1 MKKYV
6 KWVIAVTLI
15 VALSV
20 CTVFASSGYTTPLY
34 LKVTKDAVDEVVRP
48 SGGSGSGSGLGGQE
62 QPSEPPTENQGDDTE
77 DFSGF
82 SKTEKENYEKLS
94 SEAKGVVRAAKA
106 ATQTIRSANSTLHEK
121 RAVVVSWTN
130 SFATLKDGTSSDQIK
145 WSGSCI
151 YRSKTGKFSS
161 NPKAFF
167 EVKNK
172 NWYKNNKSLKL
183 SNRYYYKV
191 RSYIIVEGYRF
202 WSSYSDVT
210 STYVQDIAT
219 YTSAEKAAYKK
230 LSSSEKKQTQ
240 NVKTATIKLYKN
252 TVTSGAKL
260 KWNVYE
266 ASRAKKSSIEW
277 TGAELYYS
285 KSKSMK
291 NMQRIAS
298 SKGSSFSVKK
308 STGLLKKTG
317 YYRVRLYK
325 EIDGTKYYSRYSDI
339 LKVRI

>member
-1 MKKYV
+1 MKRYV

-15 VALSV
+15 VTLGV
-20 CTVFASSGYTTPLY
+20 GTVFASTDYPTAVY
-34 LKVTKDAVDEVVRP
+34 LNVPTDAIDKVV
-48 SGGSGSGSGLGGQE
+48 SSGSSVDPSSSEQE
-62 QPSEPPTENQGDDTE
+62 EPGEEPAEDPGEEEDE

-82 SKTEKENYEKLS
+82 SKTEKENYQKIS
-94 SEAKGVVRAAKA
+94 WEAKAVVRAAKA
-106 ATQTIRSANSTLHEK
+106 AKQTIRSANSTLHDK

-130 SFATLKDGTSSDQIK
+130 SFATLKDGTSTDKIK
-145 WSGSCI
+145 WSGTCI
-151 YRSKTGKFSS
+151 YRSKTGKFSK
-161 NPKAFF
+161 NQKPFF

-172 NWYKNNKSLKL
+172 RWYKNNKSLKL

-210 STYVQDIAT
+210 STYVQDAAT
-219 YTSAEKAAYKK
+219 YTTTEKAAYRK

-240 NVKTATIKLYKN
+240 KIKTATIKLYKN

-266 ASRAKKSSIEW
+266 ANRAKAADIEW

-291 NMQRIAS
+291 NMKRIAS
-298 SKGSSFSVKK
+298 SKNSSFSVKK
-308 STGLLKKTG
+308 STGLLKKIG

-325 EIDGTKYYSRYSDI
+325 EIDGVRYYSRYSDI
-339 LKVRI
+339 LKVKI